1 MTTPVFDYAQFQAD
15 IIAVVARLKLV
26 DSVQSFELD
35 GNIGQFVAA
44 VFPHPNAI
52 TPLPELSGQD
62 VTSVR
67 VAFIIR
73 LYLAVSQQTPDVIDP
88 AVLNAT
94 ALIMQQFNAG
104 FTFQETVFEVDLLGA
119 YGMALDAHASYLK
132 VGGPGGSS
140 LYRTMDITVPV
151 ILADIWD
158 QAR

>member
-15 IIAVVARLKLV
+15 VIAVVARLKLF

-52 TPLPELSGQD
+52 TPLPELSGQN

-73 LYLAVSQQTPDVIDP
+73 LYLAVSAQTPDVIDP
-88 AVLNAT
+88 PVLNAT

-119 YGMALDAHASYLK
+119 YGMALDAHAGYLK

-140 LYRTMDITVPV
+140 QYRTMDITVPV